1 MRLPPPSSPG
11 PGAGYPPHVRSATFL
26 LSRRWILFG
35 IVVLLLAWLAWLL
48 GQWQFH
54 RLEERRERNETVSRN
69 IEAPPVPVA
78 DLLAPGREVAAEA
91 QWRRVTATGNY
102 ATDDTVIVRYRTRGG
117 RSGVEVV
124 VPLVTQ
130 AGPALLVD
138 RGWLATDNRGTAP
151 DDVPVPPAGEVT
163 VTGWVRADGTGDATR
178 VSDRS
183 TRAISSE
190 AIGAA
195 LDREVYGGFVE
206 LVEEQPA
213 PADPLAPAELP
224 ELDDGPHFFYGLQWW
239 FFGLLAL
246 VGFGWLA
253 VDEWRGGRRP
263 GTSQGAEHAAVDRK
277 HGAGDEGRRG

>member
-1 MRLPPPSSPG
+1 
-11 PGAGYPPHVRSATFL
+11 VRSATFL

-78 DLLAPGREVAAEA
+78 DLLAPGRAVAAEA
-91 QWRRVTATGNY
+91 QWRRVTATGTY

-124 VPLVTQ
+124 VPLVTA

-151 DDVPVPPAGEVT
+151 DDVPLPPAGEVT

-178 VSDRS
+178 VSDQS

-206 LVEEQPA
+206 LVVEQPA
-213 PADPLAPAELP
+213 PSEPLAPAELP

-253 VDEWRGGRRP
+253 MDEWRGGRRP
-263 GTSQGAEHAAVDRK
+263 GTSQGAEHATVDRQ